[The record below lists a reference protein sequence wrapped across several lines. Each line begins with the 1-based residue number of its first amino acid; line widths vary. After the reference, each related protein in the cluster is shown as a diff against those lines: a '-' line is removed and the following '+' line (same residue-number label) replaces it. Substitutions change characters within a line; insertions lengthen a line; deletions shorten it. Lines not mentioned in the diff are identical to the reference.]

1 MNKRLPLA
9 FLLSTQII
17 AAGFAQQPTPS
28 PRATQEKPRQSETD
42 DVVRI
47 TTNLVQVDAVITDN
61 DGKPVTDLKPDEIEI
76 LEDGRK
82 QKITN
87 LSFHVIESPATNE
100 RPAKP
105 SANDKT
111 APPVPPTRIRPEN
124 VRRTIA
130 IVVDDLGLSFESVH
144 FVRDALKKFVDR
156 QMQEG
161 DLVAIVR
168 TAGGMGALQ
177 QFTTDKRQLYAAIE
191 RIRWHA
197 SGRGLIGAFAPI
209 GAVMPGGGGG
219 PNDASYIPGEDAEEF
234 REGVLTVG
242 TLGAIG
248 YVVRGLREL
257 PGRKSVLLV
266 SDGINL
272 LTAEDLGRNQRV
284 LEAVQRLTDQA
295 NRAAV
300 VINTLDARGLQPLG
314 FTAADNTAGL
324 RPDQSARLFAA
335 RQRAFSASQDG
346 MSYLA
351 ETTGG
356 IAIKNNNDLSGGIR
370 RVLEDQKSYYLIA
383 YRPDESTFDQRG
395 RRRFHSLKLKVTR
408 PGKYKV
414 RMRTGFYG
422 FTDEEQRPPSTP
434 VQQLKDALASP
445 FGATGVHLQLTSL
458 FANDPQ
464 LGSLVRS
471 ILYIEPR
478 DLTFTEEP
486 DRKRKCVFDLMAITF
501 GDNGVPIDQVGR
513 TYTIQ
518 LSDDEF
524 KRVMRDGLV
533 YYATVPIKKPG
544 AYQLRI
550 SLRDS
555 STERIGSASQ
565 FIEAPDLKKKR
576 LVLSGLIIRGEKA
589 DTSAQTATT
598 KDEGME
604 EGNTEA
610 SPAIR
615 RLKPGM
621 VASYGY
627 FIYNAR
633 IDKAS
638 SRPQVTTQVRLFR
651 DGKEVFTGKVIPFD
665 SSGQTDLQRLAAGGA
680 LQLGDAMEPG
690 EYVLQM
696 IVTDL
701 LADKK
706 HRIAT
711 QWMDFQ
717 IVK

>member
-1 MNKRLPLA
+1 
-9 FLLSTQII
+9 
-17 AAGFAQQPTPS
+17 
-28 PRATQEKPRQSETD
+28 
-42 DVVRI
+42 V
-47 TTNLVQVDAVITDN
+47 
-61 DGKPVTDLKPDEIEI
+61 
-76 LEDGRK
+76 
-82 QKITN
+82 
-87 LSFHVIESPATNE
+87 TNE

-105 SANDKT
+105 FANDKN
-111 APPVPPTRIRPEN
+111 AAPVPPTRIRPEE
-124 VRRTIA
+124 VRRTMA

-144 FVRDALKKFVDR
+144 FVRQSLKKFVER
-156 QMQEG
+156 QMQDG

-177 QFTTDKRQLYAAIE
+177 QFTTDKRQLYASIE
-191 RIRWHA
+191 RIRWRA
-197 SGRGLIGAFAPI
+197 SGRGEMGAFA
-209 GAVMPGGGGG
+209 AVGTAMPGSTQG
-219 PNDASYIPGEDAEEF
+219 PNDASYIPGEDAEKF
-234 REGVLTVG
+234 REDVITVG
-242 TLGAIG
+242 TLGALR
-248 YVVRGLREL
+248 YVVKGLREL

-266 SDGINL
+266 SDGITYDND
-272 LTAEDLGRNQRV
+272 DLGRNRRV
-284 LEAVQRLTDQA
+284 LEGMRNLADQA

-300 VINTLDARGLQPLG
+300 VIYTMDVRGLQTLG
-314 FTAADNTAGL
+314 WTAADSTAG
-324 RPDQSARLFAA
+324 ARFGEEGRRLAE
-335 RQRAFSASQDG
+335 RSQTFSASQDG
-346 MSYLA
+346 LIVLA
-351 ETTGG
+351 DMTGG
-356 IAIKNNNDLSGGIR
+356 IAIRNTNDLSGGMR

-395 RRRFHSLKLKVTR
+395 RRQFHNLSLKVTR

-422 FTDEEQRPPSTP
+422 FTDAERRPPSTP
-434 VQQLKDALASP
+434 VQQLSDALVSP

-464 LGSLVRS
+464 QGSLVRS
-471 ILYIEPR
+471 ILHIEPR
-478 DLTFTEEP
+478 DLTFTQEP
-486 DRKRKCVFDLMAITF
+486 DGKRKCVFDLMAVTF
-501 GDNGVPIDQVGR
+501 GDNGLPIDQVGR
-513 TYTIQ
+513 TYTIL
-518 LSDDEF
+518 LSDGDF
-524 KRVMRDGLV
+524 KRVMREGLV

-550 SLRDS
+550 ALRDS

-565 FIEAPDLKKKR
+565 FIEAPDIKKKH
-576 LVLSGLIIRGEKA
+576 LVLSGLIIRGENA
-589 DTSAQTATT
+589 DTSTQTATT

-621 VASYGY
+621 VVSYGY
-627 FIYNAR
+627 FIYNTR

-651 DGKEVFTGKVIPFD
+651 DGKEVFTGKEVPFD
-665 SSGQTDLQRLAAGGA
+665 STGQTDLQRLQTGGA
-680 LQLGDAMEPG
+680 LQLGASMEPG
-690 EYVLQM
+690 EYVLQV

-706 HRIAT
+706 YRIAT